1 MKISD
6 GNWLIQPGLNVT
18 YPVQVFDV
26 EQQGNDLVVY
36 VAPRDVRERTWQLD
50 TLMFTVRLFAPQEGI
65 VGVRI
70 EHFQGALDNGP
81 HYPLNVQKDI
91 HVEIENT
98 AGFAELKSGNLSVRV
113 TKGEFWALD
122 FLRDGV
128 RITGSQLKNNGYVQD
143 SKTQRNYM
151 FERLDLGV
159 GETVYGLGA
168 NALDEAAVRAIFAA
182 KGRPADNPLIVH
194 VPAPED
200 AAPLCHISPAA
211 RTLMERFCP
220 GPLTLLMPKKP
231 CVPDVVNAGLPSVA
245 VRIPSHPVAQRVLRA
260 CGAPVAAP
268 SANTSGK
275 PSPTTALHV
284 YHDLKGKL
292 PLILDGGECQVGLE
306 STVVDMTSDIPTVLR
321 PGGITPEMLLE
332 VLPQVRVADSVLR
345 PLREGER
352 ALSPGMR
359 YRHYAPGG
367 ELTLVKGSQ
376 ENVRALCLR
385 MYREAVAAGRS
396 ARILAFEEHLS
407 DYAGAQAL
415 SIGSLEKP
423 ETVAHRLFNVLRQ
436 MDEEGVEAL
445 TCEVLPAEGI
455 GLAIMNRLSRAAAF
469 RIRNADEEA
478 DLQAAPIAEADG

>member
-1 MKISD
+1 METRILAPTEEAVALAARIL
-6 GNWLIQPGLNVT
+6 GEGGL
-18 YPVQVFDV
+18 
-26 EQQGNDLVVY
+26 
-36 VAPRDVRERTWQLD
+36 
-50 TLMFTVRLFAPQEGI
+50 
-65 VGVRI
+65 VG
-70 EHFQGALDNGP
+70 LP
-81 HYPLNVQKDI
+81 
-91 HVEIENT
+91 T
-98 AGFAELKSGNLSVRV
+98 
-113 TKGEFWALD
+113 
-122 FLRDGV
+122 
-128 RITGSQLKNNGYVQD
+128 
-143 SKTQRNYM
+143 
-151 FERLDLGV
+151 
-159 GETVYGLGA
+159 ETVYGLGA

-194 VPAPED
+194 VPDSAS
-200 AAPLCHISPAA
+200 AAPLCHISDAA
-211 RTLMERFCP
+211 RALMERFCP

-260 CGAPVAAP
+260 CGVPVAAP

-306 STVVDMTSDIPTVLR
+306 STVVDMTGDIPTVLR
-321 PGGITPEMLLE
+321 PGGVTPEMLLT
-332 VLPQVRVADSVLR
+332 VLPEVRVADSVLR
-345 PLREGER
+345 PLRQGER

-367 ELTLVKGSQ
+367 QLTLVKGSR
-376 ENVRALCLR
+376 ENVRALCLA

-415 SIGSLEKP
+415 SIGSLERP
-423 ETVAHRLFNVLRQ
+423 ETVAHRLFHVLRQ

-469 RIRNADEEA
+469 RIRNADEECA
-478 DLQAAPIAEADG
+478 HGDASIAGAGE

>member
-1 MKISD
+1 METQILAPTEEAVALAARILRE
-6 GNWLIQPGLNVT
+6 GGL
-18 YPVQVFDV
+18 
-26 EQQGNDLVVY
+26 
-36 VAPRDVRERTWQLD
+36 
-50 TLMFTVRLFAPQEGI
+50 
-65 VGVRI
+65 VG
-70 EHFQGALDNGP
+70 LP
-81 HYPLNVQKDI
+81 
-91 HVEIENT
+91 T
-98 AGFAELKSGNLSVRV
+98 
-113 TKGEFWALD
+113 
-122 FLRDGV
+122 
-128 RITGSQLKNNGYVQD
+128 
-143 SKTQRNYM
+143 
-151 FERLDLGV
+151 
-159 GETVYGLGA
+159 ETVYGLGA

-200 AAPLCHISPAA
+200 AVPLCHISPAA
-211 RTLMERFCP
+211 RALMERFQGRVGKVVSFDSGYDCVIARAV
-220 GPLTLLMPKKP
+220 GSARYRVE
-231 CVPDVVNAGLPSVA
+231 VPDVVNAGLPSVA

-260 CGAPVAAP
+260 CGVPVAAP

-306 STVVDMTSDIPTVLR
+306 STVVDMTGDIPTVLR

-376 ENVRALCLR
+376 ENVRALCLA

-478 DLQAAPIAEADG
+478 DP

>member
-1 MKISD
+1 M
-6 GNWLIQPGLNVT
+6 GLPT
-18 YPVQVFDV
+18 
-26 EQQGNDLVVY
+26 
-36 VAPRDVRERTWQLD
+36 
-50 TLMFTVRLFAPQEGI
+50 
-65 VGVRI
+65 
-70 EHFQGALDNGP
+70 
-81 HYPLNVQKDI
+81 
-91 HVEIENT
+91 
-98 AGFAELKSGNLSVRV
+98 
-113 TKGEFWALD
+113 
-122 FLRDGV
+122 
-128 RITGSQLKNNGYVQD
+128 
-143 SKTQRNYM
+143 
-151 FERLDLGV
+151 
-159 GETVYGLGA
+159 ETVYGLGPTRWTRPPCA
-168 NALDEAAVRAIFAA
+168 PSLPQ
-182 KGRPADNPLIVH
+182 GPPADNPLIVH

-200 AAPLCHISPAA
+200 AVPLCHISPAA
-211 RTLMERFCP
+211 RALMERFCP

-260 CGAPVAAP
+260 CGVPVAAP

-306 STVVDMTSDIPTVLR
+306 STVVDMTGDIPTVLR

-332 VLPQVRVADSVLR
+332 VLPEVRVADSVLR

-423 ETVAHRLFNVLRQ
+423 KPWRTGCSTCSVRWTRRAWRRSPARCCRRGHRPGDHEPPEPRRR
-436 MDEEGVEAL
+436 
-445 TCEVLPAEGI
+445 LPHPQ
-455 GLAIMNRLSRAAAF
+455 RR
-469 RIRNADEEA
+469 REA

>member
-1 MKISD
+1 MIRMKFKTEVLSAA
-6 GNWLIQPGLNVT
+6 
-18 YPVQVFDV
+18 
-26 EQQGNDLVVY
+26 E
-36 VAPRDVRERTWQLD
+36 EKS
-50 TLMFTVRLFAPQEGI
+50 
-65 VGVRI
+65 I
-70 EHFQGALDNGP
+70 EKAAAL
-81 HYPLNVQKDI
+81 LQ
-91 HVEIENT
+91 
-98 AGFAELKSGNLSVRV
+98 
-113 TKGEFWALD
+113 KGELVALP
-122 FLRDGV
+122 
-128 RITGSQLKNNGYVQD
+128 T
-143 SKTQRNYM
+143 
-151 FERLDLGV
+151 
-159 GETVYGLGA
+159 ETVYGIAADARNG
-168 NALDEAAVRAIFAA
+168 EAVKKIFVA
-182 KGRPADNPLIVH
+182 KGRPQDNPLIVH
-194 VPAPED
+194 VTGPEMLPGLVSEVPERAQLLM
-200 AAPLCHISPAA
+200 AA
-211 RTLMERFCP
+211 FCP
-220 GPLTLLMPKKP
+220 GPLTIIMPRGP
-231 CVPDVVNAGLPSVA
+231 EVAAECCAGLDTVGI
-245 VRIPSHPVAQRVLRA
+245 RMPSHPVARA
-260 CGAPVAAP
+260 VIEKSGCAFAAP
-268 SANTSGK
+268 SANLSGK

-306 STVVDMTSDIPTVLR
+306 STVVDMTGDIPTVLR

-332 VLPQVRVADSVLR
+332 VLPEVRVADSVLR

-407 DYAGAQAL
+407 DYEGAQAL

-469 RIRNADEEA
+469 RIRNADEETV
-478 DLQAAPIAEADG
+478 P